1 MPRVPPFDRPATPE
15 DLARLP
21 DELLGEIVDG
31 ELHAGHRPSPLVAGS
46 AIVLGNLL
54 LRGLPPG
61 EAGGWQILPGPE
73 LRLHGD
79 VFLPALAGWRVSRL
93 PELPATP
100 YFSIAPDWVCD
111 IVSSTPA
118 SVRARRMARY
128 AAEGV
133 SHAWL
138 LDPGARA
145 LEVRRLEG
153 DGRWADVA
161 TCVGS
166 QIVRAEPFETVEL
179 PLDALWP
186 GEPEARRPR
195 RR

>member
-1 MPRVPPFDRPATPE
+1 M
-15 DLARLP
+15 
-21 DELLGEIVDG
+21 GEIVDG
-31 ELHAGHRPSPLVAGS
+31 ELHAGHRPPPLVAGS

-54 LRGLPPG
+54 IRGLPPG

-73 LRLHGD
+73 LHLHGD
-79 VFLPALAGWRVSRL
+79 VFVPALAGWRVARL
-93 PELPATP
+93 PQLPASP

-133 SHAWL
+133 LHAWL

-145 LEVRRLEG
+145 LEVRRLE
-153 DGRWADVA
+153 DGRWVDAG
-161 TCVGS
+161 TSVGG
-166 QIVRAEPFETVEL
+166 QVVRAVPFETVEL
-179 PLDALWP
+179 PLGALWP
-186 GEPEARRPR
+186 GEPGQLRARRR
-195 RR
+195 